1 MELKDFRRQYTK
13 GGLRR
18 GALPEQPMA
27 LFEQWQADATA
38 AGLADPTGCV
48 VATVHPGGMVRQR
61 FVLLKGVDERG
72 FVFYTN
78 YKSDKAVALSHC
90 DEASMLFPWNE
101 LDRQVSISGVVRKVS
116 EEESDQYFAA
126 RPRASQ
132 LAAWTSQQSQP
143 IESRDALEQQFHA
156 TVARSPGDHVA
167 RPPHWGGF
175 RLEPTRIEFWQGGS
189 DRLHDRFVYV
199 SEPSEQGTD
208 QWRLSRLQP

>member
-18 GALPEQPMA
+18 SALPEQPMA

-143 IESRDALEQQFHA
+143 I
-156 TVARSPGDHVA
+156 
-167 RPPHWGGF
+167 
-175 RLEPTRIEFWQGGS
+175 
-189 DRLHDRFVYV
+189 
-199 SEPSEQGTD
+199 
-208 QWRLSRLQP
+208 